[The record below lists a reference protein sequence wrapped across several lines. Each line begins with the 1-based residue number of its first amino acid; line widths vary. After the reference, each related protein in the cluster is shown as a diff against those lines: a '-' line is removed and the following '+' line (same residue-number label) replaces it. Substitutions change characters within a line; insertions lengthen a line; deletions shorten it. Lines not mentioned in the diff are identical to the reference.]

1 MVRLA
6 ELDSRVNIWM
16 TEQHISSNFSALDC
30 HSATCHKVIR
40 HMSKLCQEKTGLS
53 AQ

>member
-6 ELDSRVNIWM
+6 EFDNRVNIWM

-30 HSATCHKVIR
+30 HSATCRQQGDSTLELITFK
-40 HMSKLCQEKTGLS
+40 
-53 AQ
+53 